1 MIRVIRVVRG
11 RDGGLLDAAALE
23 RFVRE
28 ARAAGRRI
36 VFTNGV
42 FDLLHPGHVRY
53 LQAARAH
60 GDLLIVGL
68 NSDASVR
75 RNKGPERPINPED
88 ERAEVLAAL
97 ACVDAVS
104 IFDDDTPADIIR
116 RVQPDVLV
124 KGSDWPADQIVGRDT
139 VEARGGRVVLEP
151 VEQGYSTSAII
162 DRARHL
168 KGGST
173 SRPLQDARHN
183 RSAIHEYDGVHEPP
197 LQVRPRAVR

>member
-1 MIRVIRVVRG
+1 MSV
-11 RDGGLLDAAALE
+11 LDASGLE

-28 ARAAGRRI
+28 ERAAGRRV

-42 FDLLHPGHVRY
+42 FDILHPGHVRY

-60 GDLLIVGL
+60 GDVIVVGL

-116 RVQPDVLV
+116 RVQPDMLV
-124 KGSDWPADQIVGRDT
+124 KGADWPADQIVGRDI
-139 VEARGGRVVLEP
+139 VEARGGRVILEP
-151 VEQGYSTSAII
+151 VEQGFSTSAII
-162 DRARHL
+162 DR
-168 KGGST
+168 
-173 SRPLQDARHN
+173 
-183 RSAIHEYDGVHEPP
+183 
-197 LQVRPRAVR
+197 VRRI